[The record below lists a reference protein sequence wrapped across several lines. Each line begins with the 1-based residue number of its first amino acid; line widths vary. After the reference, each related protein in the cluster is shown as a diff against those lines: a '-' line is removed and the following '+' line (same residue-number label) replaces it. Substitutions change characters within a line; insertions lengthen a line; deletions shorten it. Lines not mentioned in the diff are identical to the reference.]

1 MKKMENRTSK
11 QKLITLCECAI
22 LIALST
28 VLSTVCK
35 IWESPLGG
43 SVTLLSMLPIM
54 LISMRHD
61 LKWGFGSAFVYS
73 IIQLITGLN
82 SLSYIPTTVGV
93 ICSVLFDYIVPFT
106 ALGIAG
112 IFIKDTYK
120 SKSSEY
126 LRIIAGIALAILIRF
141 LCHFFVGSL
150 LWYEITKEGQ
160 WNDYVNKYG
169 MWMYSLIYQ
178 LMYLGPD
185 SALIFIVSPVIP
197 KLYRARLTK

>member
-1 MKKMENRTSK
+1 MKNTTSK
-11 QKLITLCECAI
+11 QKLIILCECAI
-22 LIALST
+22 LVALST

-54 LISMRHD
+54 LISMRHG

-73 IIQLITGLN
+73 VIQLITGLN
-82 SLSYIPTTVGV
+82 SFSYIPTTIGV
-93 ICSVLFDYIVPFT
+93 ICSVVFDYIVPFT

-112 IFIKDTYK
+112 IFIKDTYQSKK
-120 SKSSEY
+120 SEF
-126 LRIIAGIALAILIRF
+126 LRIIAGMALAICIRF
-141 LCHFFVGSL
+141 LSHFFVGSL

-169 MWMYSLIYQ
+169 MWMYSFIYQ
-178 LMYLGPD
+178 LLYLGPD
-185 SALIFIVSPVIP
+185 SLLVFIVSPVVP
-197 KLYRARLTK
+197 KLYRVRLTK